1 MSYFKYFQTLVQ
13 SSDLMSSLL
22 IQTQMRSIEM
32 IYGDPIAQRDGWWYP
47 QSVFIKIT
55 MHFHRAAIKSSGA
68 PELFMISFWSPF
80 SDLRTV
86 HWQEGSRLGPYRDE
100 TLFYLSNFSP
110 SRQFQN
116 DKLVARLGTRK
127 LTRLGELE
135 ACMPASSLRGT
146 IMI

>member
-1 MSYFKYFQTLVQ
+1 MSYFKYFQ
-13 SSDLMSSLL
+13 SRARCCDLMSSFLS
-22 IQTQMRSIEM
+22 QTQMRSIEM
-32 IYGDPIAQRDGWWYP
+32 IYGDPIAQRDWWWYP
-47 QSVFIKIT
+47 ESVFIKIT

-80 SDLRTV
+80 IDLRTV
-86 HWQEGSRLGPYRDE
+86 HWQEGSRLGAYRDE

-110 SRQFQN
+110 SRQFRN
-116 DKLVARLGTRK
+116 DKLVVRLGRRK

-135 ACMPASSLRGT
+135 ACMPASSLHGT